1 MSTAAICAACGQNV
15 WVGSENRCTS
25 CGTANSLAGF
35 YDVEQTY
42 VPAVATLGTI
52 AGSQRTRPGLMLA
65 GALTAITGAMISATG
80 VGIAGLLAAFAR
92 AKATAV
98 ASRHCPWGSRAQG
111 ET

>member
-80 VGIAGLLAAFAR
+80 VGIIIGVPMALAGGVMFGR
-92 AKATAV
+92 GATRRV
-98 ASRHCPWGSRAQG
+98 RTR
-111 ET
+111 